1 MSSVRH
7 AIAVASGKGGVG
19 KSTVAVNLAVALAQT
34 GAQVGLLD
42 GDIYGPSVP
51 VMTGLVGQH
60 PHSPDGQRVSPLTS
74 HGVKLMSMGFLV
86 EEADSLA
93 FRGPVVHQVI
103 QEFLQDVDW
112 GDLDYLTVDL
122 PPGTGDAVITL
133 IHSLPLSGVV
143 IVSTPQNLAVVSVVR
158 CVALFRE
165 REVPLLGV
173 IENMSVSLCPHC
185 GEVLDIFGRGH
196 KVREMCAYWEI
207 PFLGSV
213 PLDSQVRESGDVGE
227 PVVLRAPDSP
237 ASQALTQIAAE
248 LTARTGAVSETD
260 VEQSGLPRPRI
271 GSPSAGPSTGSGGS
285 SGQA

>member
-1 MSSVRH
+1 MSSVRY

-42 GDIYGPSVP
+42 GDIYGPSIP

-60 PHSPDGQRVSPLTS
+60 PYSPDGQRVLPLTN

-86 EEADSLA
+86 EEAESLA
-93 FRGPVVHQVI
+93 FRGPVVHQVL

-112 GDLDYLTVDL
+112 GELDYLIVDL

-133 IHSLPLSGVV
+133 IHNLPLSGVV

-165 REVPLLGV
+165 RQVPILGV
-173 IENMSVSLCPHC
+173 IENMSESRCSYC
-185 GEVLDIFGRGH
+185 GQALDIFGSGQ
-196 KVREMCAYWEI
+196 KVRDMCAYWDI
-207 PFLGSV
+207 PFLGGV
-213 PLDSQVRESGDVGE
+213 PLDPPVRESGDVGE
-227 PVVLRAPDSP
+227 PVMLRVPDSP
-237 ASQALTQIAAE
+237 ASRALTRIAGE
-248 LTARTGAVSETD
+248 LLEIIPEDDSH
-260 VEQSGLPRPRI
+260 RPR
-271 GSPSAGPSTGSGGS
+271 G
-285 SGQA
+285 